1 MTSYV
6 STELRQLV
14 ESRASR
20 LCEYCLIHQ
29 DDTYLGCQ
37 VDHVIAEKHGGPTTA
52 ENLGFACTFCNR
64 SKGTDIG
71 SIAPST
77 GEFTR
82 FFNPRTD
89 RWADHFALNGVVIE
103 SRTPIGE
110 TTASILGFNQP
121 DRLLER
127 EAIHK
132 IGRYPSREAVVLH
145 LPPND
150 E

>member
-6 STELRQLV
+6 AADVRRFV
-14 ESRASR
+14 ESRADH
-20 LCEYCLIHQ
+20 LCEYYVIHA

-37 VDHVIAEKHGGPTTA
+37 VDHVIAEKHDGPTHA
-52 ENLGFACTFCNR
+52 DNLAYACTFCNR
-64 SKGTDIG
+64 AKGTDVG

-89 RWADHFALNGVVIE
+89 HWADHFVLREAVIE

-110 TTASILGFNQP
+110 ATAKILGFNEP
-121 DRLLER
+121 ERIRER
-127 EAIHK
+127 ETIQN
-132 IGRYPSREAVVLH
+132 IGRYPPAEAMERLTKK
-145 LPPND
+145 
-150 E
+150 